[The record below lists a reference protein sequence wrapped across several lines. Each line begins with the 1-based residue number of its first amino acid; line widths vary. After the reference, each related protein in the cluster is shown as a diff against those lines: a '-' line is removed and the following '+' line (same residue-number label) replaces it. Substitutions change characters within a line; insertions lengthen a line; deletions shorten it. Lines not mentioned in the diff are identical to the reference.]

1 MKDFKAVRLFPH
13 ITSYIKHAHFHIQ
26 HRGMLLAHGIL
37 ENSQYPK
44 DRIKTSYNKN
54 LGNIS
59 GMQMDSINN
68 EMRGGIS
75 VSIQSNDF

>member
-1 MKDFKAVRLFPH
+1 MAN
-13 ITSYIKHAHFHIQ
+13 
-26 HRGMLLAHGIL
+26 GIL

-54 LGNIS
+54 LENIS
-59 GMQMDSINN
+59 GMQMDLING

-75 VSIQSNDF
+75 VSIQANDFWKVSGLDLILPGNCDLVPNCV